1 MRIHVEIAPGELLD
15 KLTILEIKEERIS
28 DTAKLENVRREKA
41 ALERALRE
49 HIEPSAAVEQLRAEL
64 KAVNERLWI
73 IEDNIRERER
83 DKDFGASYVE
93 LARSVYMTNDHRA
106 ALKRQINE
114 LLGSDIA
121 EEKSYSEYRT

>member
-1 MRIHVEIAPGELLD
+1 MRIRIDVAPGELLD
-15 KLTILEIKEERIS
+15 KLTILEIKEERI
-28 DTAKLENVRREKA
+28 DDPGKLGNIRREKGVLECA
-41 ALERALRE
+41 ARD
-49 HIEPSAAVEQLRAEL
+49 HIERNAETDRLRAEL
-64 KAVNERLWI
+64 KGVNERLWD

-83 DKDFGASYVE
+83 EGDFGEWFVE

-114 LLGSDIA
+114 LLNSDIA